1 VIALSSLERRPN
13 ELNTTTTFI
22 ALLLALPR
30 LPDRR
35 WPVKVAL
42 VRPRKEHLMRRFWSL
57 LFVAIIL
64 IAAGSVPC
72 LGQDFKPYPGSKV
85 DAKASGEASAAAPGK
100 ESQVYTTT
108 DALDKVNA
116 FYKGLYKEITMQSS
130 GPKLPS
136 GEQVRWVFF
145 AIDGGPSLAQS
156 KYWMKIQRP
165 YVGGADGK
173 DIRDITVIQTVRTK

>member
-1 VIALSSLERRPN
+1 MNS
-13 ELNTTTTFI
+13 TTVFI
-22 ALLLALPR
+22 ALLLAIPL

-35 WPVKVAL
+35 WPVKAVAAL
-42 VRPRKEHLMRRFWSL
+42 ARPRKEHLMRRFWSL
-57 LFVAIIL
+57 LFVASIL

-85 DAKASGEASAAAPGK
+85 DVKASSEASAAAPGK
-100 ESQVYTTT
+100 ESQVYTTM
-108 DALDKVNA
+108 DALD
-116 FYKGLYKEITMQSS
+116 KGLYKEITIGNS

-165 YVGGADGK
+165 YVGGTDGK